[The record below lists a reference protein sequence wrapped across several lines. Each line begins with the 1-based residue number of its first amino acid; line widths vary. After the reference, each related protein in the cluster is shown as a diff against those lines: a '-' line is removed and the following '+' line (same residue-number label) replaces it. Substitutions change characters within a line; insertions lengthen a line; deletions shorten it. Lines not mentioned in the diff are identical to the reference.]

1 MQSKRRDLHH
11 TWSHRETKEKLSF
24 YYYSPR
30 WITTTFSTKIFKNC
44 SKFPGVN
51 KSDRYLVFGLQIVI
65 NLKFSKQVDN
75 LISHSAL
82 KSKLYVWQLAV
93 DKPLEKG
100 EIKMM
105 MFFESVEMHHW
116 P

>member
-1 MQSKRRDLHH
+1 MK
-11 TWSHRETKEKLSF
+11 
-24 YYYSPR
+24 
-30 WITTTFSTKIFKNC
+30 
-44 SKFPGVN
+44 
-51 KSDRYLVFGLQIVI
+51 KSDRYLVLSLQIVI
-65 NLKFSKQVDN
+65 NLKFSEQVHN

-100 EIKMM
+100 EIKIMI
-105 MFFESVEMHHW
+105 FFESVEMYHW

>member
-1 MQSKRRDLHH
+1 MK
-11 TWSHRETKEKLSF
+11 
-24 YYYSPR
+24 
-30 WITTTFSTKIFKNC
+30 
-44 SKFPGVN
+44 
-51 KSDRYLVFGLQIVI
+51 KSDRYLVLGLQIVI
-65 NLKFSKQVDN
+65 NLKFSEQVHN

-93 DKPLEKG
+93 DKSLKKG

-105 MFFESVEMHHW
+105 MFSESVEMYHR

>member
-1 MQSKRRDLHH
+1 MK
-11 TWSHRETKEKLSF
+11 
-24 YYYSPR
+24 
-30 WITTTFSTKIFKNC
+30 
-44 SKFPGVN
+44 
-51 KSDRYLVFGLQIVI
+51 KSDRYLVLGLQIVI
-65 NLKFSKQVDN
+65 NLKFSEQVHD

-93 DKPLEKG
+93 DKSLEKG

-105 MFFESVEMHHW
+105 MFSESVEMYHW

>member
-1 MQSKRRDLHH
+1 MK
-11 TWSHRETKEKLSF
+11 
-24 YYYSPR
+24 
-30 WITTTFSTKIFKNC
+30 
-44 SKFPGVN
+44 
-51 KSDRYLVFGLQIVI
+51 KSDRYLVLGLQIVI
-65 NLKFSKQVDN
+65 NLELSEQVHN

-100 EIKMM
+100 EIKIM
-105 MFFESVEMHHW
+105 MFFESVEIYHW

>member
-1 MQSKRRDLHH
+1 MK
-11 TWSHRETKEKLSF
+11 
-24 YYYSPR
+24 
-30 WITTTFSTKIFKNC
+30 
-44 SKFPGVN
+44 
-51 KSDRYLVFGLQIVI
+51 KSDRYLVLGLQIVI
-65 NLKFSKQVDN
+65 NLKFSKQVHN

-100 EIKMM
+100 EIKIMI
-105 MFFESVEMHHW
+105 FFESVEMYHW

>member
-1 MQSKRRDLHH
+1 MK
-11 TWSHRETKEKLSF
+11 
-24 YYYSPR
+24 
-30 WITTTFSTKIFKNC
+30 
-44 SKFPGVN
+44 
-51 KSDRYLVFGLQIVI
+51 KSDRYLALGLQIVI
-65 NLKFSKQVDN
+65 NLKFSEQVHN

-100 EIKMM
+100 EIKIMI
-105 MFFESVEMHHW
+105 FFESVEMDHW